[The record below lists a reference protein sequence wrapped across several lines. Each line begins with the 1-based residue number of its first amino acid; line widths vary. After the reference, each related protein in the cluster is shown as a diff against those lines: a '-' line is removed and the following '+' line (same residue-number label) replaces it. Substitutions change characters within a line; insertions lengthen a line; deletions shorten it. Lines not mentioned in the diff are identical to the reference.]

1 VSTRRPAGKLIA
13 ADLEVVD
20 GRIAQVRV
28 SGGASFPS
36 RRHAGA
42 HRRRGGRDG
51 QPAARA
57 VPDGTLERIGAAVAG
72 RLATAD
78 VTATTAQAGAR
89 LGPDTIL
96 AVFAAGSVASAS
108 AAR

>member
-1 VSTRRPAGKLIA
+1 
-13 ADLEVVD
+13 
-20 GRIAQVRV
+20 
-28 SGGASFPS
+28 
-36 RRHAGA
+36 
-42 HRRRGGRDG
+42 
-51 QPAARA
+51 
-57 VPDGTLERIGAAVAG
+57 VPEGPLERIGAAVAG